1 MLNAIFAGA
10 PALLRAGGASSPGF
24 IVGPIAKLMGI
35 VYDWLFNFIY
45 SFSETGSLVMAI
57 ILFTILVKLVL
68 FPLSYKQ
75 IKGTYRM
82 QMLQPELNKIKQK
95 YANKN
100 DEESQRRMAFEMQ
113 EFQRENGASMFAGCL
128 PLLIQLPILYALY
141 YIFNQPYD
149 YVGVINGVYTNI
161 TQSILNIDA
170 ATRVDV
176 LTPIVLARENMQVDV
191 SVFDQ
196 VMALVKTMSDTEWN
210 SVLSALGTAGNGLA
224 EFVAQKNSIEYFF
237 GLNLVSTAG
246 LSFPG
251 IIIPIVAGL
260 TTYLSSWYMQKRQK
274 AMNNGLTEDDPSAGM
289 MKSMNIVMPIMMGVI
304 TINVPIALGIY
315 WTLSNLFSV
324 LQTWGTYKVLDSK
337 ERKGELVFKDKKKHK
352 KEEQQQK
359 PTIVDRNKFTNQK
372 GAGGNGRD
380 SKNR

>member
-100 DEESQRRMAFEMQ
+100 DEESQRRMAFELQ

-141 YIFNQPYD
+141 YIFNQPYQ
-149 YVGVINGVYTNI
+149 YVDVINNIYTSATNA
-161 TQSILNIDA
+161 LLDIDA
-170 ATRVDV
+170 ATRVNI
-176 LTPIVLARENMQVDV
+176 LTPVILSKNMTVDV
-191 SVFDQ
+191 SIFDQ
-196 VMALVKTMSDTEWN
+196 LFGLVQTMSATDWN
-210 SVLSALGTAGNGLA
+210 SVISAAGNAGSALA
-224 EFVAQKNSIEYFF
+224 EIVAQKHAIEYFF
-237 GLNLVSTAG
+237 GLNLVSYAG

-251 IIIPIVAGL
+251 IIIPIIAGL
-260 TTYLSSWYMQKRQK
+260 TTYLSTWYMQKRQK
-274 AMNNGLTEDDPSAGM
+274 AMNPDAMDDAAAGM
-289 MKSMNIVMPIMMGVI
+289 TKSMNIVMPIMMGVI

-324 LQTWGTYKVLDSK
+324 LQTWATYKALDKK
-337 ERKGELVFKDKKKHK
+337 EKKGELTFKEKKKPK
-352 KEEQQQK
+352 KEEPK
-359 PTIVDRNKFTNQK
+359 STIVDRNKFTNQK
-372 GAGGNGRD
+372 GG
-380 SKNR
+380 K